1 MHNVNLAEFE
11 QTIDKAHNDRG
22 ALRQPVEQ
30 VNLVARGRGPRIG
43 AVEMTL

>member
-30 VNLVARGRGPRIG
+30 VTRSP
-43 AVEMTL
+43 AVEAHGWAPWR

>member
-11 QTIDKAHNDRG
+11 QTIDKAHNDPG

-30 VNLVARGRGPRIG
+30 VTCSP
-43 AVEMTL
+43 AVKVHVLPPWR